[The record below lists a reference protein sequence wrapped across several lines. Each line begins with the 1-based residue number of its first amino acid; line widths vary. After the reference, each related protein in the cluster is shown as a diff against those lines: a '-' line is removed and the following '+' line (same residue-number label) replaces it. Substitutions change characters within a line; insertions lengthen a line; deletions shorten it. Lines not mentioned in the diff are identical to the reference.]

1 MDMASKLDI
10 DMITNVMVRKK
21 LGLSNTGERRFDIF
35 PTEVLER
42 YFGEYSLSAKAYRMR
57 DAPNPFFRENAKFLL
72 EIGCVHLNASEM
84 PKQKPGG
91 IIMTFEG

>member
-1 MDMASKLDI
+1 MDMASKLNI
-10 DMITNVMVRKK
+10 DTISNAMIRKK
-21 LGLSNTGERRFDIF
+21 LGLNNIMECHFDIF
-35 PTEVLER
+35 PIEVLER

-84 PKQKPGG
+84 PKQKPGV